1 MASVVGAGE
10 SVAVVVGA
18 SELGSA
24 TATLLARAGS
34 PMVAADAV
42 PKALDEL
49 PEGIRREMGD
59 TTDQAVAKTLIDR
72 IAGEV
77 GPPEVLVN
85 TIGGFLLDEA
95 GNATPEDLRVMM
107 DASLGAALW
116 LSQVVEPY
124 LRQRGSGATVHLPA
138 RPGTDLAA
146 GAAYLAAVAA
156 SAAGPVISKYLGV
169 LAAADV
175 YTASTTF
182 AILESLRLDLG
193 VGSQIHP

>member
-1 MASVVGAGE
+1 MASVGGAGE

-18 SELGSA
+18 DELGSA
-24 TATLLARAGS
+24 AATLLAGAGFTI
-34 PMVAADAV
+34 VAADAV

-85 TIGGFLLDEA
+85 TIGGFFLDEA

-107 DASLGAALW
+107 DASLG
-116 LSQVVEPY
+116 P
-124 LRQRGSGATVHLPA
+124 RCG
-138 RPGTDLAA
+138 
-146 GAAYLAAVAA
+146 
-156 SAAGPVISKYLGV
+156 
-169 LAAADV
+169 
-175 YTASTTF
+175 
-182 AILESLRLDLG
+182 
-193 VGSQIHP
+193 